1 MKLSREKNLR
11 KASPSPFVFCNQ
23 SLLSDLFII
32 TGSRFFFFLGRQQNH
47 HHHSSAKMMGAS
59 LRGVER
65 DLKLDGFIQLVTH

>member
-32 TGSRFFFFLGRQQNH
+32 TGSRFFFSFLFLAANKIIIII
-47 HHHSSAKMMGAS
+47 HHSQDDGGQFE
-59 LRGVER
+59 RG
-65 DLKLDGFIQLVTH
+65 